1 MWNLE
6 FVINRDA
13 LRRRHAFQI
22 PHSKFLIHE
31 PVLPKVGGE
40 RVCHHGLSGLVEM

>member
-6 FVINRDA
+6 CVPPADRVA
-13 LRRRHAFQI
+13 VERAFQI
-22 PHSKFLIHE
+22 PLSKFLIHE
-31 PVLPKVGGE
+31 PLLPKEGGQ